1 MSMFKRLSQFALFTA
16 MSLSFSYASLANEV
30 VIYTNADEEAQV
42 AIREALDNNGFKG
55 EYLMQSMGT
64 SELGGKMMA
73 EGNKIEADLITLS
86 SHYIESV
93 EKKHHT
99 FLDLSF
105 EHKGADGKE
114 VSYYAPLLGLISS
127 IIVNTEVLKEDG
139 LTPPKSIADLAKP
152 QYEGHIA
159 IPDINGSSTAWL
171 MTLALIQSYGYDKG
185 IELARQIEKNAGDHL
200 SLSGSG
206 PLKLL
211 RSGEVA
217 IGFGIRHQA
226 VNDKEQGLPIDYID
240 PTEGNFMLT
249 ESVAVIDKGEKTNP
263 NAMKMAEVIIKKARP
278 ALINNYPAVLYPNE
292 TIDAKHKVAKIATF
306 NEPLTI
312 ELLTKHQ
319 QAVKADK

>member
-1 MSMFKRLSQFALFTA
+1 MLNRFSKVLLSAVMGVAFMQSAFA
-16 MSLSFSYASLANEV
+16 SEV
-30 VIYTNADEEAQV
+30 VIYTNADEEAQA
-42 AIREALDNNGFKG
+42 AIRNALDANGFKG

-64 SELGGKMMA
+64 SELGGKVMA

-93 EKKHHT
+93 QQKHKT
-99 FLDLSF
+99 FLDLTF
-105 EHKGADGKE
+105 DHKGIDGTE

-139 LTPPKSIADLAKP
+139 LTAPKSIADLAKP
-152 QYEGHIA
+152 EYAGHIA

-171 MTLALIQSYGYDKG
+171 MTLALIQNYGHDKG

-211 RSGEVA
+211 RAGEVA

-249 ESVAVIDKGEKTNP
+249 ESVAVIDKGDKTNP
-263 NAMKMAEVIIKKARP
+263 LAMKMAETIIKKARP
-278 ALINNYPAVLYPNE
+278 ALIKDYPAALYPNE
-292 TIDAKHKVAKIATF
+292 KIESKHQPAHPAVYKDK
-306 NEPLTI
+306 LTV
-312 ELLTKHQ
+312 ELLKEHQ
-319 QAVKADK
+319 AALKADE